1 MLQVRKSLFETNS
14 SSTHAVVVT
23 KEMQYE
29 TNYKEFFSFS
39 GYCFGR
45 CESHIVDTLCSKLAY
60 VYLVVNDLVHW
71 KHNEVLE
78 RHPGYTIEDF
88 INTVI
93 EISRK
98 HFENPEEEWMKR
110 TAFNE
115 VNLKRFFTELDE
127 KVKSYDAFVDHVED
141 FVDNGFFERVITD
154 KEFLERL
161 LFDAESYIT
170 VGGDEY
176 RGYNLKKVGF
186 EHDYEDKFN
195 PEFERKY
202 DDDEWPIWTDPTE
215 MYIGEFWD
223 KVKELRKE
231 YDIYFKGN

>member
-1 MLQVRKSLFETNS
+1 MRQVRKSLFETNS

-29 TNYKEFFSFS
+29 TDYKEFFSHE

-45 CESHIVDTLCSKLAY
+45 CESHIVDTLCNKLAY
-60 VYLVVNDLVHW
+60 VYIAVSGLIHW
-71 KHNEVLE
+71 KENEVIE
-78 RHPGYTIEDF
+78 RHPGYTKEDF

-98 HFENPEEEWMKR
+98 YFENPEEEWMKR

-115 VNLKRFFTELDE
+115 DNLKHFFTELDD
-127 KVKSYDAFVDHVED
+127 KIKSYDAYVDHIED
-141 FVDNGFFERVITD
+141 FVDNGFFERIITD

-161 LFDAESYIT
+161 LFDEDSYIT

-186 EHDYEDKFN
+186 EHDYEDKYN

-202 DDDEWPIWTDPTE
+202 EDNWPVWTDPTE
-215 MYIGEFWD
+215 MYTGEFWD
-223 KVKELRKE
+223 KVKALRKD

>member
-1 MLQVRKSLFETNS
+1 MRQIRKSLFETNS

-23 KEMQYE
+23 KEMLCE
-29 TNYKEFFSFS
+29 TDYKEFFSYG

-45 CESHIVDTLCSKLAY
+45 CESHIVDTLCNKLAY
-60 VYLVVNDLVHW
+60 VYIAVADLIHW
-71 KHNEVLE
+71 KDNEVMT
-78 RHPGYTIEDF
+78 RHPDYTKEDF

-98 HFENPEEEWMKR
+98 HFEEPEEEWMKR

-115 VNLKRFFTELDE
+115 ENLKRFFNEIDELS
-127 KVKSYDAFVDHVED
+127 KKYDAYVDHVED
-141 FVDNGFFERVITD
+141 FVDNGFFERIITD

-161 LFDAESYIT
+161 LFDEESYIT

-186 EHDYEDKFN
+186 EHDYDYSYN
-195 PEFERKY
+195 HDFERKY
-202 DDDEWPIWTDPTE
+202 DDDNWPKYVDPTE
-215 MYIGEFWD
+215 MYDGEFWD

-231 YDIYFKGN
+231 FDIYFKGN